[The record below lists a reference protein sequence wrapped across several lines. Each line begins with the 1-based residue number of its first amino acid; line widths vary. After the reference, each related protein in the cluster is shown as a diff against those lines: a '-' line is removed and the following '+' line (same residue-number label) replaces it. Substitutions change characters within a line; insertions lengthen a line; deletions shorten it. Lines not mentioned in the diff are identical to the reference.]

1 MVKLINYSYANIDID
16 NYLNDFKKNRSKE
29 FQLIFNRTFEN
40 INEYDKVVLKI
51 NSNII
56 NEEKINFI
64 NRFEV
69 DTISFLYDK
78 CNYLM
83 YNNKLD
89 VNSEKWMDSFQKKF
103 EVYNK
108 LFSKYNKKTMTK
120 ASNKTASIK
129 VYILLS
135 IILHIKHIKNVDWN
149 AFNTGSK
156 LIDFIL
162 YNKNLLKKSERS
174 LMQNAINLEYYCID
188 DCLSRP

>member
-103 EVYNK
+103 EV
-108 LFSKYNKKTMTK
+108 
-120 ASNKTASIK
+120 
-129 VYILLS
+129 
-135 IILHIKHIKNVDWN
+135 DR
-149 AFNTGSK
+149 
-156 LIDFIL
+156 
-162 YNKNLLKKSERS
+162 KSVV
-174 LMQNAINLEYYCID
+174 
-188 DCLSRP
+188 